1 MKLLVLEKDDKITSI
16 FRKIF
21 SEKKYEVEFARNEF
35 ECLNKYDTTF
45 DCVIL
50 ENSRKFDTNL
60 RVEDEIRTSNPEQK
74 ILFLSPYLGTTGE
87 TVGDDDTKNLIEKP
101 FALLTLIAQL
111 EIQGK
116 NHIENY

>member
-21 SEKKYEVEFARNEF
+21 LEKKYDVEFARSEF
-35 ECLNKYDTTF
+35 ECINKYDNSF

-50 ENSRKFDTNL
+50 ENSEKFDNDL
-60 RVEDEIRTSNPEQK
+60 RVEDEIRTSNPAQK
-74 ILFLSPYLGTTGE
+74 ILFLSPYLGTSGE
-87 TVGDDDTKNLIEKP
+87 TICDDETKNLIEKP

-111 EIQGK
+111 EIQK
-116 NHIENY
+116 RNS

>member
-21 SEKKYEVEFARNEF
+21 SEKNYDVQFAKSEFD
-35 ECLNKYDTTF
+35 CINKYDDSF

-50 ENSRKFDTNL
+50 ENSKKFDNDL

-87 TVGDDDTKNLIEKP
+87 SICDDDTKNLIEKP
-101 FALLTLIAQL
+101 FALLTIIAQL
-111 EIQGK
+111 EMQQK
-116 NHIENY
+116 DP